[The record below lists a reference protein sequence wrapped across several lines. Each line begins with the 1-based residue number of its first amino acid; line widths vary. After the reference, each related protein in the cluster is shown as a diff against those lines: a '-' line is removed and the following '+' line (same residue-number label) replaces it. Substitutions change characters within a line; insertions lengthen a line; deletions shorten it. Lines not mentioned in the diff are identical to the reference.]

1 MKFTG
6 KNPLDPNDRSNWT
19 RDDGSPL
26 SDDQWTKF
34 QQWHQAGANQQAPAA
49 AGGDTPTGDT
59 PWYTQL
65 GRGAARGVA
74 SDIPGLSTSKFATQ
88 DDAGPIETGARWAGE
103 YGPLFIP
110 GLDLGLGA
118 KAGLKAAS
126 FLDSGPVLSALEKA
140 LGPDRA
146 LKAFYKIL
154 DTAPKAGTALAK
166 GAIGGVAGDPEHP
179 VQGAATGA
187 LTGGAVSAIPSGV
200 KKFATGAAATGTGL
214 AAYEAMRGH
223 GESWPAYFAARHTL
237 SPLVGLASAAA
248 LQKPALAGAAGSA
261 ARRWWEGDDDGQQGQ

>member
-34 QQWHQAGANQQAPAA
+34 QQWHQAGANQQAP
-49 AGGDTPTGDT
+49 TGD
-59 PWYTQL
+59 PASGDPGVLTQL
-65 GRGAARGVA
+65 GRGLARGVA
-74 SDIPGLSTSKFATQ
+74 SDVPGLSSSKFATQ

-103 YGPLFIP
+103 YGPMFAP

-118 KAGLKAAS
+118 KFGTKAAEW
-126 FLDSGPVLSALEKA
+126 ALEHGPSIQTLTKV
-140 LGPDRA
+140 LGADRA
-146 LKAFYKIL
+146 QRMLEGLWSA
-154 DTAPKAGTALAK
+154 APKVGSAAAK
-166 GAIGGVAGDPEHP
+166 GAVGGVMADPEHP

-187 LTGGAVSAIPSGV
+187 VAGPAVGAIPSGV

-237 SPLVGLASAAA
+237 SPLVGLAGAAA
-248 LQKPALAGAAGSA
+248 LQKPVLAGAAASA
-261 ARRWWEGDDDGQQGQ
+261 ARRWWEDDDGQGN